1 MKSKWPQY
9 YGALTK
15 TEQRAKALRKD
26 STSAEKLLWKIL
38 RNREIKKLKFRR
50 QHPIG
55 HFILDFYC
63 HELRLGIELDGDI
76 HEIDFVK
83 KHDNKRQA
91 ILRKLGITI
100 IRFDNEI
107 ILSNPDSTLKEIQK
121 LVEILVKK
129 ENARPHPDP
138 LL

>member
-9 YGALTK
+9 YGALPK
-15 TEQRAKALRKD
+15 TEQRAKTLRKD